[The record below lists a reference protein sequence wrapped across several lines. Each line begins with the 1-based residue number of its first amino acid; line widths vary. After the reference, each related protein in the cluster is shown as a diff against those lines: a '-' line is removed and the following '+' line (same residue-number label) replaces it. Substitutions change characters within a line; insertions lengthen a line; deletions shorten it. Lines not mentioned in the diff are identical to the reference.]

1 MKNKLNRDFYRYV
14 LPSMV
19 SMLLSGF
26 YSMVDGVFVGNAVGS
41 QALAAINLVYPV
53 QACMNATAFGLGVGG
68 AVLMS
73 KNLGQE
79 NYEEA
84 DRAMG
89 STISVLLIAAAA
101 LMGIFWLTKDLC
113 IQALGAT
120 GAIADYAHDYIS
132 IIILCGFLPVLGNGI
147 TPLIRNQGKTIEAT
161 LFMSSGLITRS

>member
-113 IQALGAT
+113 IQALGAQLPT
-120 GAIADYAHDYIS
+120 MRMTTSPSSFCADS
-132 IIILCGFLPVLGNGI
+132 SLCWATVSPHLSATRAKRLKLPC
-147 TPLIRNQGKTIEAT
+147 
-161 LFMSSGLITRS
+161 S